1 MTAHMISFFFFSSV
15 GFTFHSPLFFRN
27 VNPRYLLRVG
37 LTTFVLV
44 AFTFRNNFLSNQLH
58 MPLYACCW
66 FFFGF
71 GLTAFINS
79 CLLYRYVNPASWR
92 YRHNPD
98 APSET
103 FPRNHHMPSE
113 HCFCVKNLLPVPWIY
128 WKPLPLHTPLHD
140 SLHRRISP
148 QYFTHP

>member
-1 MTAHMISFFFFSSV
+1 
-15 GFTFHSPLFFRN
+15 
-27 VNPRYLLRVG
+27 
-37 LTTFVLV
+37 
-44 AFTFRNNFLSNQLH
+44 

-98 APSET
+98 APSEA

-128 WKPLPLHTPLHD
+128 WKPLPLHTPLQTHCIAEFP
-140 SLHRRISP
+140 RNISR
-148 QYFTHP
+148 THNCKPKIHCTFPHSVVQTITQ